1 MTDYVQV
8 ITTTARRDEAEQI
21 ARTLIDARLAACVQ
35 IVGPV
40 SSTYRWQGQVETA
53 EEWQCLIKSKQAVL
67 PRLVAAVRQA
77 HPYQVPEILVFPVL
91 WGSADYLAWID
102 AEVNIDAGA

>member
-21 ARTLIDARLAACVQ
+21 ARTLVDARLAACVQ

-67 PRLVAAVRQA
+67 PRLMEAVRRS
-77 HPYQVPEILVFPVL
+77 HPYEVPEILVFPVL
-91 WGSADYLAWID
+91 SGNANYLAWID
-102 AEVNIDAGA
+102 AQVNIDTGE